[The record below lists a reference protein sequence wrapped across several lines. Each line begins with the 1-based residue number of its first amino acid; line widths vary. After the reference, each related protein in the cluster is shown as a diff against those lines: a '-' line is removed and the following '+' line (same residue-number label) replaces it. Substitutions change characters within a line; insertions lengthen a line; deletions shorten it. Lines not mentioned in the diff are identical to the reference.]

1 MSNVGKPIS
10 KSYVSSCVA
19 RIAKNW
25 SFYLKRFCLGIGYLF
40 ILQFS
45 DIALAQT
52 LDNPVTLSNQDVL
65 DTISAFKTDN
75 PSKFV
80 EQFKAKMPIV
90 SDQKTR
96 EIVLNDLPRKILE
109 LQIKDEKLEENIRTI
124 LKPLLCLYGRENAYK
139 LIIFKHNVPF
149 AAIDSG
155 SVILIST
162 GYLGEIESDDELV
175 GTIAHEI
182 GHEYFTQ
189 YSVYTKYLLNLLKTN
204 GNETALARKFGEILS
219 IIELQCDAF
228 SALTLAH
235 LGFDSTAFIDGID
248 RMAKK
253 YKAEPNTFHP
263 KEIIRRHVIEGVIP
277 NSFVKKDRRKVSQA
291 FKEIKQILIAK
302 TSDTL
307 GLVEVK

>member
-1 MSNVGKPIS
+1 MSNLGKPIS
-10 KSYVSSCVA
+10 KSCVSSCLA

-25 SFYLKRFCLGIGYLF
+25 SFYLKRFSLVAVFSL

-45 DIALAQT
+45 NLSLAQA
-52 LDNPVTLSNQDVL
+52 LDIPVTLSNQDVL

-75 PSKFV
+75 PGKLV
-80 EQFKAKMPIV
+80 EQFKAKMPVV

-96 EIVLNDLPRKILE
+96 EAVLNDLPKKILE

-162 GYLGEIESDDELV
+162 GYLSEIESDDELL

-189 YSVYTKYLLNLLKTN
+189 YSVYTKYLLKLTKTN
-204 GNETALARKFGEILS
+204 GSETALARKFGEILS

-228 SALTLAH
+228 SSLTMSH
-235 LGFDSTAFIDGID
+235 LGYDPTALIDGID

-253 YKAEPNTFHP
+253 YKSESSTFHP
-263 KEIIRRHVIEGVIP
+263 TENLRRQAIENVIP
-277 NSFVKKDRRKVSQA
+277 NSFVKKDRRKVSQS
-291 FKEIKQILIAK
+291 FWDIKDIL
-302 TSDTL
+302 SCS
-307 GLVEVK
+307 VSSHY

>member
-1 MSNVGKPIS
+1 MSNLGKPIS
-10 KSYVSSCVA
+10 KGCISSCLA

-25 SFYLKRFCLGIGYLF
+25 SFYLKRFCLVIGFLL
-40 ILQFS
+40 IPQFS
-45 DIALAQT
+45 NLSFAQT

-75 PSKFV
+75 PSKSV
-80 EQFKAKMPIV
+80 EQFKAKMPVV

-96 EIVLNDLPRKILE
+96 EIVLNDLPKKIVE

-124 LKPLLCLYGRENAYK
+124 LKPLLWLYGRENSYK
-139 LIIFKHNVPF
+139 LIIFNHNVPF

-162 GYLGEIESDDELV
+162 GFLSEIESDDELL

-204 GNETALARKFGEILS
+204 GKETALARKFGEILS

-228 SALTLAH
+228 SSLTLSH

-253 YKAEPNTFHP
+253 YKSEPNTFHP
-263 KEIIRRHVIEGVIP
+263 KEIVRRQVIGNVIP
-277 NSFVKKDRRKVSQA
+277 NSFIKKDRRKVSRA
-291 FKEIKQILIAK
+291 FKEIKDIFIAK
-302 TSDTL
+302 TSDNL
-307 GLVEVK
+307 GLEEIK